1 MSSLE
6 SKGWQRGQWR
16 RGNGGCRACNH
27 NQTLSHH
34 RHLYLSV
41 NGMANKNYISRKIDM
56 LRLILFFLTCESLKR
71 IHYTSDSY
79 IHKTSDLRIYLF
91 GENVFVFF
99 SSFKKH
105 SLFVFLQSVT
115 FNLGLDWCER
125 VKWKV
130 QRILL
135 ITTNLMVKITLKV

>member
-34 RHLYLSV
+34 WHLYLSV
-41 NGMANKNYISRKIDM
+41 NGMANKNNFNENWYVENY
-56 LRLILFFLTCESLKR
+56 ILFFLTCESLKR

-91 GENVFVFF
+91 GENVFVFS
-99 SSFKKH
+99 SSFEKH

-115 FNLGLDWCER
+115 FNLDWIDVRGPRGKCSGLCWL
-125 VKWKV
+125 
-130 QRILL
+130 QQ
-135 ITTNLMVKITLKV
+135 N

>member
-1 MSSLE
+1 MTERAVEEGKWRMPCLQSQSNSFTSLA
-6 SKGWQRGQWR
+6 SLLVCKLNR
-16 RGNGGCRACNH
+16 
-27 NQTLSHH
+27 
-34 RHLYLSV
+34 
-41 NGMANKNYISRKIDM
+41 MANKNYISRKIDM

-91 GENVFVFF
+91 GENVFVFS
-99 SSFKKH
+99 SSFEKH

>member
-1 MSSLE
+1 MTERAVEEGKWRMPCLQSQSNSFTSLA
-6 SKGWQRGQWR
+6 SLLVCKW
-16 RGNGGCRACNH
+16 NGKQKLNFK
-27 NQTLSHH
+27 
-34 RHLYLSV
+34 V
-41 NGMANKNYISRKIDM
+41 NWYT
-56 LRLILFFLTCESLKR
+56 LFFLTCESLKR

-91 GENVFVFF
+91 RENVFVFS
-99 SSFKKH
+99 SSFEKH